1 MLRDLIMAP
10 STYRW
15 SHHLNQQINLATRN
29 GISSVDLFATFDSNI
44 AGETFT
50 FAIHRHLSCTT
61 HVKVS
66 ELRTGMGVV
75 EIPVEDLVATES
87 PIFVGSE
94 LSLQGQSALEQLICN
109 RGAQSVA
116 NVLINNRLVAQVL
129 NEQGKMH

>member
-1 MLRDLIMAP
+1 M
-10 STYRW
+10 
-15 SHHLNQQINLATRN
+15 NQQINLATRD
-29 GISSVDLFATFDSNI
+29 GISSVELFATFDSDI

-66 ELRTGMGVV
+66 ELHTGMGVA
-75 EIPVEDLVATES
+75 EIPLEGLVATES

-94 LSLQGQSALEQLICN
+94 LALQGQSALEQLISN

-116 NVLINNRLVAQVL
+116 NVLIHNRLVAQVL
-129 NEQGKMH
+129 NEQRQMH